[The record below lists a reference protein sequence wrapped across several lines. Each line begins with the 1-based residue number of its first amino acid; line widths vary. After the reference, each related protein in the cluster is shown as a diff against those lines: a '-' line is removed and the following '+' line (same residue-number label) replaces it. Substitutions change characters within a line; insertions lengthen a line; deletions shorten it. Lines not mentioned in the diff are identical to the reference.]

1 VRRAHGR
8 LLLVLAMAASAL
20 PACAVSGIDF
30 FVDDRVSFVSPS
42 DGAEVELP
50 LELRWRARDFDGR
63 FVVMLDDVRPMRP
76 GESLASLIGSDDPC
90 HRLDTCGS
98 EEWLADHD
106 IYVTDETS
114 LTIERL
120 PDRSGAR
127 SDRDVHEVSIVLVDR
142 TGTRVSE
149 ALFRRE
155 FVIDR
160 GA

>member
-1 VRRAHGR
+1 MTERGPWR
-8 LLLVLAMAASAL
+8 LLVLAVAASAL
-20 PACAVSGIDF
+20 QSCAVSGIDF

-42 DGAEVELP
+42 DGEEVELP

-63 FVVMLDDVRPMRP
+63 FVVLLDDARPMRP
-76 GESLASLIGSDDPC
+76 GKNLTSLVGSDDPC
-90 HRLDTCGS
+90 HRVDSCGS
-98 EEWLADHD
+98 DEWLADQG
-106 IYVTDETS
+106 IYVTEGTS

-142 TGTRVSE
+142 SGTRLSE
-149 ALFRRE
+149 AVFRRE

-160 GA
+160 GT